1 MLTNTV
7 GDESSVVAMV
17 RLAVDS
23 FGGLDLIHANAV
35 ELPVLFKDSNAL
47 GVDLALAAVS
57 GYGAVPGQGMI

>member
-1 MLTNTV
+1 
-7 GDESSVVAMV
+7 MV